1 MLRPHLAIPATL
13 CLAATAAL
21 AQSDPSGIDFVTIGS
36 PGNPAYQSSNP
47 NDLVNGRGSVD
58 YSYRIGRDE
67 VPTSLWVQ
75 FFNDAFDRPASDS
88 IPFISFPGSNFW
100 GASAVTPNNP
110 GGHRW
115 AVPSGNEMIPVGD
128 ISWRTA
134 AVFCNWLS
142 NGQGT
147 SRSAFLSGAYD
158 TSTFNSI
165 NGVFTDQVAH
175 SPGAQYWIP
184 TWDEWLKAAHWS
196 PSNPSNGG
204 WYNYSNGS
212 DSPYIYGPPG
222 QGQANAG
229 FSTPNPFSIPLGSYP
244 TVQSPWGL
252 LDVAG
257 GTQEWTES
265 VDTLSGGIRYRI
277 FDGSFW
283 NEDSFQANGLDQ
295 IRNFGA
301 EFPWVDTYN
310 FGLRV
315 ASVIP
320 APPSCVVGIGV
331 LSVLIARRRT
341 R

>member
-1 MLRPHLAIPATL
+1 MLRPHFAIHATL

-21 AQSDPSGIDFVTIGS
+21 AQPSGIDLVTIGS
-36 PGNPAYQSSNP
+36 PGNPAYQSPNP
-47 NDLVNGRGSVD
+47 NDFVNGRGQVN

-75 FFNDAFDRPASDS
+75 FFNAAMDRPAGDS

-100 GASAVTPNNP
+100 GATAVTPNNP
-110 GGHRW
+110 GAHRW
-115 AVPSGNEMIPVGD
+115 AVTQGNEMVPVGD

-142 NGQGT
+142 NNQST

-158 TSTFNSI
+158 TSTFGSI
-165 NGVFTDQVAH
+165 NGVFTDQLGH
-175 SPGAQYWIP
+175 SPSAQYWIP

-196 PSNPSNGG
+196 PGNPNNGG
-204 WYNYSNGS
+204 WYNYSDGS
-212 DSPYIYGPPG
+212 DSPYLYGPPG

-229 FSTPNPFSIPLGSYP
+229 FSTPDPFSIPLGSYG

-257 GTQEWTES
+257 GSQEWTES
-265 VDTLSGGIRYRI
+265 VYTVNDGQKYRV
-277 FDGSFW
+277 FDGSYR
-283 NEDSFQANGLDQ
+283 NETGLEAFGLDQ
-295 IRNFGA
+295 ARYAGA
-301 EFPWVDTYN
+301 EFPWIDTYN

-315 ASVIP
+315 ASSIP
-320 APPSCVVGIGV
+320 APSSCAVGAGA
-331 LSVLIARRRT
+331 LSILSARRR
-341 R
+341 RR